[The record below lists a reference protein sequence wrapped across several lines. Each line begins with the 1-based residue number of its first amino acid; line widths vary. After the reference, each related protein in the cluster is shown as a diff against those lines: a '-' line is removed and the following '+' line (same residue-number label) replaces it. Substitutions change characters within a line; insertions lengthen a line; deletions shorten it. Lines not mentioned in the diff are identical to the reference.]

1 MNVLN
6 ASAKN
11 PPGTVVAI
19 GTLWLIVA
27 GTMLAWGLALLV
39 LFGVIDNFVPG
50 GLDDFPKP
58 PPEALPLYW
67 TFMHYWIGGLLAS
80 SLGLLGVYSGIHF
93 LRLKPWSRAA
103 LEAAGWGAIAL
114 GLFGGLWLSQF
125 WTSAPLEG
133 GDSYGPSGRF
143 AIRLITGLLTSAY
156 YVVFPVAFVWILRS
170 RTIRQAFAAEGEGAH
185 PLLGRA

>member
-6 ASAKN
+6 PSAKK

-27 GTMLAWGLALLV
+27 GTMLALGLALLV

-58 PPEALPLYW
+58 PPEALPLFW
-67 TFMHYWIGGLLAS
+67 MFMHYWIAGFLTSA
-80 SLGLLGVYSGIHF
+80 LGLLGVYSGIHF
-93 LRLKPWSRAA
+93 LRLKPWARTA
-103 LEAAGWGAIAL
+103 LEAAGWSAVAL

-125 WTSAPLEG
+125 WTAAPLES
-133 GDSYGPSGRF
+133 GDSYGPNGRI

-156 YVVFPVAFVWILRS
+156 YVVFPVAFTWILRS
-170 RTIRQAFAAEGEGAH
+170 RTMRQAFAAEGEGDI
-185 PLLGRA
+185 PTPR